1 MNIFNRDPN
10 KYKVISTPNL
20 SILRKKYAKVWKDN
34 TFPQKQWNRV
44 EKQLEHIDDIPEF
57 RAIIDNVR
65 ATKLKNP
72 SILDI
77 GCSSG
82 YLSEVLRRSGIKSRY
97 DGTDYSP
104 SFIDFAKE
112 KYPKIKFMVNDAT
125 SLKYKKGSFD
135 IVVSGCCLLHIVNYK
150 KAVSEAARVSEK
162 YVIFHRTPVFNLQ
175 PTTFFTKTAYGAEM
189 LEIIFNEDELID
201 IFCKNNMAVVKT
213 VTISSGNISD
223 LGENISIKNYLCR
236 LF

>member
-10 KYKVISTPNL
+10 KYKVISNPNL

-44 EKQLEHIDDIPEF
+44 EKQLEHVDDIPEF

-82 YLSEVLRRSGIKSRY
+82 YLSEVLRKSGIRSRY
-97 DGTDYSP
+97 EGTDYSS
-104 SFIDFAKE
+104 SFIDFARE
-112 KYPKIKFMVNDAT
+112 KYPKIKFTVNNAT
-125 SLKYKKGSFD
+125 SLKYKQRSFD
-135 IVVSGCCLLHIVNYK
+135 IVVSGCCLLHIINYE
-150 KAVSEAARVSEK
+150 KAISEAARVSKK

-175 PTTFFTKTAYGAEM
+175 PTTFFTKTAYGSEM
-189 LEIIFNEDELID
+189 LEIVFNEDELID
-201 IFCKNNMAVVKT
+201 GFNKYKLAVIKT
-213 VTISSGNISD
+213 RTITCGNINRFGMSM
-223 LGENISIKNYLCR
+223 IRNYLCVKEH
-236 LF
+236 